1 MKIRSAESILFTLM
15 FFLLSAGS
23 GSAQDL
29 SVDAVCRQKNLT
41 PQQCRELKNR
51 IMASGF
57 SSNGLNGSTNGFLNG
72 SLNTGRSQDQDLS
85 IDAVCR
91 QKSLTLQQCQALK
104 NQLSGLGN
112 GMEPGAGGNG
122 KTALLQGNR
131 SRPGLSSKPEGKS
144 LFERSRPAGR
154 FQDVSLDLKP
164 FGYDFFRE
172 AAVGVMADHKDIPV
186 PMNYVVGPG
195 DEVKILLW
203 GRVNGQHDLV
213 VDRDG
218 KITLPQIG
226 PIFVAGM
233 TFEEMS
239 KKIISQAQQIVGASV
254 DISMGSL
261 KTIPVFVLGDV
272 RRPGAYTIGSLAT
285 ITDALLMAGGPTD
298 IGSMRRIQLRRKGK
312 VVGSFDLY
320 DLFLKGD
327 RSSDMTVHRDDVVFV
342 PVVGPIVGVA
352 GNVRRPAIYEL
363 KDATDL
369 HQLFALAGGIIPSAC
384 LHQIQ
389 VSRVQNNDR
398 QVVID
403 LNDRELGKSKG
414 FHMQDADLVRVFSI
428 VDIDRNAVHLAGN
441 VHKPGE
447 FEYKPGMRV
456 KDLIQ
461 GTDNL
466 RDETYFDYAL
476 IKRIRLPERS
486 TMIVPFSLKRLFIEK
501 DEAANIELRP
511 EDQVFVFSRWMFQD
525 RPFATIEGEV
535 RGDCLEMAELSAD
548 GLERIPRVRPEPA
561 DRTKNRSVQ
570 AAGIQRIGE
579 DLERDDQRLLAERV
593 LQISG
598 RLKKESRYDPREDL
612 REVAAEMRKM
622 NLSGYLERIGELE
635 KDFSLACR
643 FLVTENLRVRDA
655 ILGAGGL
662 TPDAD
667 RETGEIVR
675 FKNNREYETLYFH
688 LGKAMSGDPLENH
701 PVFPKDRI
709 VVHSIWEKMQR
720 QHVYV
725 EGEVSRPG
733 IYVYTKGMKVSDLVF
748 KGGGLLES
756 AYREE
761 AELSSQT
768 VEEGKIGVLKHR
780 KIRLNDLL
788 EGKPGADVELSPF
801 DRLLVRR
808 ISNWR
813 TEQFASV
820 SGEILFEGKYAFRKG
835 ERLSS
840 LIERAGG
847 YTDKAYLRGAVFKRE
862 SVRSLQQISLEDMAR
877 RMEKEILSG
886 SATNSSSSLSAEDV
900 AAGKIELEQKKKL
913 VEVLRQMKA
922 TGRMTIQ
929 LGHLRVL
936 KGGPYD
942 IELENGDSLY
952 IPSRPSVVNVAGAVM
967 SPTSHLYRERLDY
980 RDYIRLSGGYSRYA
994 DESGTFILKA
1004 NGSAVRAGDRYVTWN
1019 DGRERWEMAL
1029 FADRDDTMEPGD
1041 VVVVPE
1047 KLERIAWLREIRDI
1061 AQILMN
1067 IAATTGIIIKVF

>member
-1 MKIRSAESILFTLM
+1 MKNRSVESILFILM
-15 FFLLSAGS
+15 FFLLSAWS
-23 GSAQDL
+23 CPAQDL
-29 SVDAVCRQKNLT
+29 SADAVCRQKNLT
-41 PQQCRELKNR
+41 PQQCQELKKR
-51 IMASGF
+51 ITASGI
-57 SSNGLNGSTNGFLNG
+57 SSNGLNGSNNGFLNG
-72 SLNTGRSQDQDLS
+72 SLNTGQSQDQDLS

-91 QKSLTLQQCQALK
+91 QKNLTLQQCQILK
-104 NQLSGLGN
+104 NQLSSLGN
-112 GMEPGAGGNG
+112 GMEPAAAGNG
-122 KTALLQGNR
+122 NTALLQGNR
-131 SRPGLSSKPEGKS
+131 NRPGLSSKPEKKG

-154 FQDVSLDLKP
+154 FQDVSTDLNP
-164 FGYDFFRE
+164 FGYDFFRD
-172 AAVGVMADHKDIPV
+172 AAVGMTTDRKDVPV

-203 GRVNGQHDLV
+203 GRVNGQHNLV

-218 KITLPQIG
+218 KIMLPQIG

-239 KKIISQAQQIVGASV
+239 KKVIAQAQQIVGASV

-261 KTIPVFVLGDV
+261 KTIPIFVLGDV

-298 IGSMRRIQLRRKGK
+298 IGSMRKIQLRRKGRIA
-312 VVGSFDLY
+312 GSFDLY

-327 RSSDMTVHRDDVVFV
+327 RSNDMTIQRDDVVFV
-342 PVVGPIVGVA
+342 PVVGPIVGIA
-352 GNVRRPAIYEL
+352 GNVRRPAIYEI
-363 KDATDL
+363 KDTTDL
-369 HQLFALAGGIIPSAC
+369 NQVFALAGGIIPSAYMQ
-384 LHQIQ
+384 QIQ
-389 VSRVQNNDR
+389 VSRVQNNER

-403 LNDRELGKSKG
+403 LSDREIRNSDR

-428 VDIDRNAVHLAGN
+428 VDIDRNAVHLEGN
-441 VHKPGE
+441 VHKPGK

-456 KDLIQ
+456 RDLIH
-461 GTDNL
+461 GVDNL
-466 RDETYFDYAL
+466 KDETFFEYAL
-476 IKRIRLPERS
+476 IKRIQPPERS
-486 TMIVPFSLKRLFIEK
+486 TLLVPFSLHRLFIEK
-501 DEAANIELRP
+501 DEADNIELRP
-511 EDQVFVFSRWMFQD
+511 EDRVFVFSRWMFQD
-525 RPFATIEGEV
+525 RPFATIEGEI
-535 RGDCLEMAELSAD
+535 RGDCLEIADLTGD
-548 GLERIPRVRPEPA
+548 GLEIIPGTKQGTA
-561 DRTKNRSVQ
+561 DRKKNWSAQ
-570 AAGIQRIGE
+570 AIRIQRIGE
-579 DLERDDQRLLAERV
+579 DLERDHQKLLAERV
-593 LQISG
+593 LAISD
-598 RLKKESRYDPREDL
+598 RLKKKGRYDPKEDL
-612 REVAAEMRKM
+612 REAAAEMRKM
-622 NLSGYLERIGELE
+622 NMSGYLEQISDVE
-635 KDFSLACR
+635 KEFTAACR
-643 FLVTENLRVRDA
+643 FPVAENLHVRDA

-667 RETGEIVR
+667 LETGEVVR
-675 FKNNREYETLYFH
+675 FNSDREYETLYFH
-688 LGKAMSGDPLENH
+688 VGKAMSGDPRENH
-701 PVFPKDRI
+701 AVLPKDRI
-709 VVHSIWEKMQR
+709 VVHSIWEKIQR
-720 QHVYV
+720 QYVYI

-733 IYVYTKGMKVSDLVF
+733 IHVYTKGMKVSDLVF

-768 VEEGKIGVLKHR
+768 VKEGKIGILQHK
-780 KIRLNDLL
+780 KIRLNDVL
-788 EGKPGADVELSPF
+788 EGKPGADEELNPF

-847 YTDKAYLRGAVFKRE
+847 YTEKAYLRGAVFTRE
-862 SVRSLQQISLEDMAR
+862 SVRSLQQSSLEDMAR

-886 SATNSSSSLSAEDV
+886 SATNISSLLSAEDV
-900 AAGKIELEQKKKL
+900 AARKIELEQKKKL
-913 VEVLRQMKA
+913 VEVLRQLKA

-952 IPSRPSVVNVAGAVM
+952 LPPRPSVVNVAGAVM
-967 SPTSHLYRERLDY
+967 SPTSHLFMERLDY

-994 DESGTFILKA
+994 DEDSIFILKA
-1004 NGSAVRAGDRYVTWN
+1004 NGSAIRAGDRYLSWS
-1019 DGRERWEMAL
+1019 DGRERWELAP
-1029 FADRDDTMEPGD
+1029 FADRDDAMEPGD